1 MTQVPAPSPQRPKLL
16 ESFRD
21 ELRVRRYA
29 PRTGKTYESW
39 IRRFIR
45 FHHLRHPREMGT
57 AEIQQFLTHLAV
69 VEQVSAS
76 TPKPVVLTQGEVR
89 SVVNQLEGVNALV
102 VRLIYGTGLRIEEAM
117 ILRVKDLDF
126 ERREVIVRAGKVNKD
141 RRTVLPGRLVEPL
154 QQHLK
159 MVKRIHAKD
168 LSEGW
173 GKVLLPD
180 ALARKY
186 VSAAQEW
193 VWQWVFP
200 QQYRWRNR

>member
-57 AEIQQFLTHLAV
+57 VEIHQFLTHLAV
-69 VEQVSAS
+69 VVW
-76 TPKPVVLTQGEVR
+76 
-89 SVVNQLEGVNALV
+89 
-102 VRLIYGTGLRIEEAM
+102 LIYGTGLRIEEAM
-117 ILRVKDLDF
+117 MLRVKDLDF
-126 ERREVIVRAGKVNKD
+126 ERREVIVRAGKGNKD

-159 MVKRIHAKD
+159 MVKSIHAKD

-186 VSAAQEW
+186 ASAPQEW
-193 VWQWVFP
+193 VWQWWRLTMTYAQSRNCWATP
-200 QQYRWRNR
+200 TSGQQ

>member
-57 AEIQQFLTHLAV
+57 VEIHQFLTHLAV

-76 TPKPVVLTQGEVR
+76 TQNQALSALLFLYRYVL
-89 SVVNQLEGVNALV
+89 
-102 VRLIYGTGLRIEEAM
+102 
-117 ILRVKDLDF
+117 
-126 ERREVIVRAGKVNKD
+126 
-141 RRTVLPGRLVEPL
+141 
-154 QQHLK
+154 
-159 MVKRIHAKD
+159 
-168 LSEGW
+168 
-173 GKVLLPD
+173 
-180 ALARKY
+180 
-186 VSAAQEW
+186 
-193 VWQWVFP
+193 
-200 QQYRWRNR
+200 